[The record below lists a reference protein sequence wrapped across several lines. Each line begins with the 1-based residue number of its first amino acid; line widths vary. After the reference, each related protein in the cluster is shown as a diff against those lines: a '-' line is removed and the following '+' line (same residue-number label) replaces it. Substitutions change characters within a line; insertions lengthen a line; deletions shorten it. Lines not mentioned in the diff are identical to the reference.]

1 MKDKRKD
8 SKMLSLSY
16 TIEKEG
22 NLITVS
28 DRLMLSEYQINNLM
42 DTLVAHGYT
51 VESMEV
57 K

>member
-1 MKDKRKD
+1 
-8 SKMLSLSY
+8 MLSLNY

-22 NLITVS
+22 SLITVS

-51 VESMEV
+51 VESMSV
-57 K
+57 ADATL

>member
-1 MKDKRKD
+1 
-8 SKMLSLSY
+8 MLSLSY
-16 TIEKEG
+16 TVEKEG
-22 NLITVS
+22 NLITIQ

-57 K
+57 R